1 MENDKLYKILFY
13 IGSGW
18 NFAVAISLFVLIG
31 SLPTIVQIE
40 PPKYNLFIYF
50 NLMTIFIFGCMQW
63 TVAKD
68 LFKNRNMVVILMWA
82 KFALIII
89 FVYALIFDTPVKE
102 LSVFL
107 APGMVIDLL
116 FGLIFWR
123 FLIYSRAQIKNS

>member
-1 MENDKLYKILFY
+1 MENDKLYRILFF
-13 IGSGW
+13 IGSAW
-18 NFAVAISLFVLIG
+18 NFAVAISLFILIG
-31 SLPTIVQIE
+31 SLPTLINIE

-63 TVAKD
+63 SVAKD
-68 LFKNRNMVVILMWA
+68 LYKNRNMVVILMWA

-89 FVYALIFDTPVKE
+89 FLYALIFDTPVKE
-102 LSVFL
+102 LSAFL

-123 FLIYSRAQIKNS
+123 FLIYSRAQIKTT